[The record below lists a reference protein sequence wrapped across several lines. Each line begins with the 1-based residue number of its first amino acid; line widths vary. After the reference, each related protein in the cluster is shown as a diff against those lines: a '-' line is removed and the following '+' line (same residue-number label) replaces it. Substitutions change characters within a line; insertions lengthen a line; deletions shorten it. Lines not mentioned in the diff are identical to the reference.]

1 MAAAMLAVLIVFR
14 WPVWMTPTIMPPQ
27 NPQAQHTIDEI
38 KEAATR
44 NKQALAQYRWQQQE
58 TVTVKGEVKK
68 QDLFQVELGPDGK
81 PQKTPMAQ
89 DEDYS
94 SSNERQHSL
103 MHKLGEKKAAELR
116 QYAQQI
122 KELAQSYAQPD
133 PERLQQAYQQGNIS
147 VGTGDAAGAIRLVIH
162 NYVKPGD
169 SVTIFLNR
177 SQKERSQKE
186 FQGIDVS
193 TYLNHPKDA
202 VKLNVEFDQAP
213 DGTNHIS
220 DMLITGVSKQLT
232 VAIKNFNYR
241 KM

>member
-1 MAAAMLAVLIVFR
+1 MLNQTLNGCNKLTNKGMFR
-14 WPVWMTPTIMPPQ
+14 
-27 NPQAQHTIDEI
+27 
-38 KEAATR
+38 
-44 NKQALAQYRWQQQE
+44 
-58 TVTVKGEVKK
+58 
-68 QDLFQVELGPDGK
+68 
-81 PQKTPMAQ
+81 
-89 DEDYS
+89 
-94 SSNERQHSL
+94 
-103 MHKLGEKKAAELR
+103 
-116 QYAQQI
+116 
-122 KELAQSYAQPD
+122 
-133 PERLQQAYQQGNIS
+133 
-147 VGTGDAAGAIRLVIH
+147 VGTGDAAGAVRLVIH
-162 NYVKPGD
+162 SYVKPGD

-202 VKLNVEFDQAP
+202 VKLNVEFDQTP